1 MYIYI
6 LRILYKY
13 IKCMHIYIYIPLYTI
28 IYPAVGEL
36 TLAG

>member
-13 IKCMHIYIYIPLYTI
+13 IKCMHIYIPLYTI